1 MERYI
6 DKIDRN
12 YPTFLKSLGEN
23 LASTSDL
30 KAAFT
35 YILYMELG
43 PLHILVKKALA
54 RLKLGL
60 AHAQTLE
67 TFSSEA
73 ASHQVHISNRILLD
87 ALSRGANP
95 LEIGNVLGNRVV
107 KFLEFRKRRAVV
119 AKSFQIIMMVMQ
131 PLTVVLLVVLLVL
144 ADFLSNSLVGLPYF
158 GFNEIPM
165 VVIEAGNLALIFIM
179 AIVNALTAKE
189 VSAGYWGTFFL
200 NLGILLILS
209 GTAWVAAQ
217 LFVETILGT
226 LPGIELPV

>member
-1 MERYI
+1 
-6 DKIDRN
+6 
-12 YPTFLKSLGEN
+12 
-23 LASTSDL
+23 L
-30 KAAFT
+30 KAAFS

-43 PLHILVKKALA
+43 PLQKLVEKALV

-60 AHAQTLE
+60 THAQTLL

-87 ALSRGANP
+87 ALSRGADP
-95 LEIGNVLGNRVV
+95 LEIGNALGNRVV

-131 PLTVVLLVVLLVL
+131 PITVVLLVVLLVL
-144 ADFLSNSLVGLPYF
+144 ADFLSKSLVGLPYF
-158 GFNEIPM
+158 GFNAIPM
-165 VVIEAGNLALIFIM
+165 RVVEAGNIALIFIM
-179 AIVNALTAKE
+179 AVVNALTAKE

-200 NLGILLILS
+200 NLGILLIVS
-209 GTAWVAAQ
+209 GVAWMGAQ
-217 LFVETILGT
+217 IFVGNILGS